1 MLQVKQWQGISVNFV
16 KEVSQMKN
24 KVKEKLGQNKNVLGT
39 FVWSAAD
46 ALVESLG
53 FTGLDFVVI
62 DSEHSPVDTE
72 KAVNLI
78 RIAQSKSLTALVRVK
93 DFSRASILKML
104 DAGADGLVIPCLRT
118 ITEVEEIIEHGK
130 YAPLG
135 KRGFALGRRS
145 GFGFEPYA
153 ANLENY
159 FAVSNA
165 ETMLIPMCETREF
178 LEQIEEIVQLEG
190 VDGIFVGPFDLSV
203 ALGKPG
209 QFKTP
214 EFQAALHRIVQA
226 CNATGKPAFI
236 FAATPT
242 MAVEQAKLG
251 YRGIALSTDLQ
262 TLIQAYRQN
271 LMLIKEAGV

>member
-1 MLQVKQWQGISVNFV
+1 
-16 KEVSQMKN
+16 MKN
-24 KVKEKLGQNKNVLGT
+24 LVKEKLLHNKTVLGT

-46 ALVESLG
+46 SVVESLG
-53 FTGLDFVVI
+53 NSGLDFVVI

-93 DFSRASILKML
+93 DVSRAAILKML

-118 ITEVEEIIEHGK
+118 VAEVQEIIEHGK

-145 GFGFEPYA
+145 GYGFEPFA
-153 ANLENY
+153 ANLEHY
-159 FAVSNA
+159 FSVSNA

-178 LEQIEEIVQLEG
+178 LEQIEEIVRLEG

-209 QFKTP
+209 QFNTP
-214 EFQAALHRIVQA
+214 EFQTALGRIVQA
-226 CNATGKPAFI
+226 CAVVQKPAFI
-236 FAATPT
+236 FAATPA
-242 MAVEQAKLG
+242 MAVEQVKLG

-262 TLIQAYRQN
+262 TLIHAYRQN
-271 LMLIKEAGV
+271 LTTLKEAGI

>member
-1 MLQVKQWQGISVNFV
+1 MN
-16 KEVSQMKN
+16 N
-24 KVKEKLGQNKNVLGT
+24 KVKVKLGQNKTVLGT

-53 FTGLDFVVI
+53 YTGLDFVVI

-72 KAVNLI
+72 KAVDLI
-78 RIAQSKSLTALVRVK
+78 RVAQSKSLTAFVRVK
-93 DFSRASILKML
+93 DVSRSSILKML

-118 ITEVEEIIEHGK
+118 VAEVREIIEHGK
-130 YAPLG
+130 YAPMG

-145 GFGFEPYA
+145 GYGVEAFA
-153 ANLENY
+153 ADLENY
-159 FAVSNA
+159 FAVNNA

-178 LEQIEEIVQLEG
+178 LEKIEEIVQLEG

-209 QFKTP
+209 QFNTP
-214 EFQAALHRIVQA
+214 EVQAALHRIVQS
-226 CNATGKPAFI
+226 CVTVRKPAFI
-236 FAATPT
+236 FAATPD

-251 YRGIALSTDLQ
+251 FQGIALSTDLQ

-271 LMLIKEAGV
+271 LIVIKEAGI